1 MIKTRQFLLLSAFL
15 LLSVSLFSLSSQ
27 ISCAGLKCLQF
38 SHQGRMVIVFGVL
51 LLTCINKYLG
61 LVGIVLFMYHIQMDG
76 NNDLVVDEYNCK
88 VIDNKIAMDSVL
100 KTRSIEKKQKKMLK
114 DRSKT
119 TPFRGKFSSC
129 PSNFLKGSEYSVLP
143 LSLKSL
149 ANARF
154 I

>member
-1 MIKTRQFLLLSAFL
+1 MIKTRQFLLLSTFL
-15 LLSVSLFSLSSQ
+15 LLSVSLVSMSSQ

-38 SHQGRMVIVFGVL
+38 SHQGRMIIVFGVL
-51 LLTCINKYLG
+51 LLTCIHKYLG
-61 LVGIVLFMYHIQMDG
+61 VIGIILFMYHIQLDG

-88 VIDNKIAMDSVL
+88 VIDNKITMDSVL

-114 DRSKT
+114 ENSKT
-119 TPFRGKFSSC
+119 TPFRGNFSSC

>member
-1 MIKTRQFLLLSAFL
+1 MIKTRQYLLLSAFL
-15 LLSVSLFSLSSQ
+15 LLSVSLFSMSSQ

-51 LLTCINKYLG
+51 LLTCIHKYLG
-61 LVGIVLFMYHIQMDG
+61 LIGIILFMYHIQLDG
-76 NNDLVVDEYNCK
+76 NNDLVVDEYNCR

-100 KTRSIEKKQKKMLK
+100 KTRSIEKKQKKILK
-114 DRSKT
+114 ENSKT
-119 TPFRGKFSSC
+119 TPFRGSFSSC
-129 PSNFLKGSEYSVLP
+129 PSNFLKGTEYSVLP

-149 ANARF
+149 ANARV

>member
-1 MIKTRQFLLLSAFL
+1 MIKTRQFLLLSTFL
-15 LLSVSLFSLSSQ
+15 LLSVSLVSMSSQ

-38 SHQGRMVIVFGVL
+38 SHQGRMIIVFGVL
-51 LLTCINKYLG
+51 LLTCIHKYLG
-61 LVGIVLFMYHIQMDG
+61 VIGIILFMYHIQLDG

-114 DRSKT
+114 ENSKT
-119 TPFRGKFSSC
+119 TPFRGNFSSC